1 MPPLQWHETF
11 EDPYSCS
18 ITGYKEGLKKLE
30 EIGKEEVNKL
40 ALSITFS
47 CRTYPGANTW
57 FTSSIMLN
65 YGLLTTITYPLYSPL
80 GIGLLFNFVRVK
92 SQIQVSQ
99 PVRGALDVLIDLSLG
114 YTLLFQKI

>member
-1 MPPLQWHETF
+1 MKIVLTLLMCSYAAGDCMPPQHWYETF

-47 CRTYPGANTW
+47 CRTYPGANT
-57 FTSSIMLN
+57 
-65 YGLLTTITYPLYSPL
+65 
-80 GIGLLFNFVRVK
+80 
-92 SQIQVSQ
+92 
-99 PVRGALDVLIDLSLG
+99 
-114 YTLLFQKI
+114 

>member
-1 MPPLQWHETF
+1 MGFVKMKIILILTVCSFATGECMPPLQWHETF

-47 CRTYPGANTW
+47 CRTYPGA
-57 FTSSIMLN
+57 
-65 YGLLTTITYPLYSPL
+65 TT
-80 GIGLLFNFVRVK
+80 
-92 SQIQVSQ
+92 
-99 PVRGALDVLIDLSLG
+99 
-114 YTLLFQKI
+114 

>member
-47 CRTYPGANTW
+47 CRTYPGANT
-57 FTSSIMLN
+57 
-65 YGLLTTITYPLYSPL
+65 
-80 GIGLLFNFVRVK
+80 
-92 SQIQVSQ
+92 
-99 PVRGALDVLIDLSLG
+99 
-114 YTLLFQKI
+114 